1 MIQVLDQK
9 TINQIAA
16 GEVVERPSAV
26 VKELMDN
33 SLDAGASAITI
44 EIKEGGISMIR
55 ITDNGAGIA
64 KEEIPTAFLRHATS
78 KIRNTEDLLSVTSL
92 GFRGEALSSIA
103 AVAQVELITKRKE
116 DIVGTRYSI
125 EGGKETGCEEVGCP
139 EGTTFVVRNLF
150 YNTPARR
157 KFLKSKTT
165 EGNYIHELVQRYS
178 LAHADIRFSF
188 IVDGKTKFQ
197 TSGDGQVKTNIFYH
211 YGREITKELIPICQE
226 QDGMRLEGFI
236 GKPIL
241 SRGNRSMMNYF
252 VNGRYIKSPILAN
265 ATMQGYQ
272 GFLMGHRYP
281 FVVLM
286 LSIDSSFIDVNVH
299 PTKWKSALQIRWK
312 FYHL

>member
-1 MIQVLDQK
+1 M
-9 TINQIAA
+9 
-16 GEVVERPSAV
+16 ERPSAV

-157 KFLKSKTT
+157 KFLKSKQLRETIFMNWCS
-165 EGNYIHELVQRYS
+165 GIHWLMRISVS
-178 LAHADIRFSF
+178 L
-188 IVDGKTKFQ
+188 
-197 TSGDGQVKTNIFYH
+197 
-211 YGREITKELIPICQE
+211 L
-226 QDGMRLEGFI
+226 L
-236 GKPIL
+236 
-241 SRGNRSMMNYF
+241 
-252 VNGRYIKSPILAN
+252 
-265 ATMQGYQ
+265 
-272 GFLMGHRYP
+272 
-281 FVVLM
+281 
-286 LSIDSSFIDVNVH
+286 
-299 PTKWKSALQIRWK
+299 
-312 FYHL
+312 